1 MEIPHSGVKAICQM
15 VTSDK
20 NEESSTRLVDQL
32 GAGSSIVPPI
42 YACITQLELGNL
54 KQMTKTDLNLAQ
66 DKDPDIGPVKLALEQ
81 RKVLKAGTS
90 PCLQIALLLK
100 QASTLVIQNELLYRV
115 SKGSCGKEK
124 KSLFYLDSS
133 NSK

>member
-1 MEIPHSGVKAICQM
+1 
-15 VTSDK
+15 
-20 NEESSTRLVDQL
+20 
-32 GAGSSIVPPI
+32 
-42 YACITQLELGNL
+42 
-54 KQMTKTDLNLAQ
+54 MTNTDLNLAQ
-66 DKDPDIGPVKLALEQ
+66 DKDPNIGPVKLALEQ

-100 QASTLVIQNELLYRV
+100 QSSKLVIQNELLYRV